1 MTKRAALYGRV
12 SGDDKAKTGGE
23 NLKAQIDLCREY
35 ATKEGYI
42 VIAELAEDDRGA
54 SGATF
59 DLPQLSKAMDMARN
73 GEYDVL
79 IARELDRLSRDL
91 AKQLIVEQ
99 ELKRSG
105 VTIEYALYDFPDTPE
120 GRLNKNLRAMLAEY
134 EREKIAQRMTRGR
147 RRKAKEGNVLPGE
160 FAPFGYVLVE
170 KDGKRVF
177 EIEPAAA
184 ETVKRIF
191 LWYTVGDEEQGLLS
205 GNAIANKLTDL
216 QVPTFA
222 DLHPE
227 IPSASSTRVRKPY
240 TWAQSTVSR
249 ILGNETY
256 AGTWYYGRKT
266 ADPIP
271 ISVPAIIDRE
281 TWNAAQERK
290 AQNSKDASKGT
301 KYAYLLRRIVRCADC
316 GRKMNAYTIRA
327 NKAGKSNRRVDY
339 HYYHCR
345 SKIDHRPCENNSRFS
360 ARQVDK
366 AVWDWLC
373 EKFQDEDALLQTID
387 EEQAQRERQL
397 LPRRLELESVN
408 ALIVKNQLGVDRAKQ
423 LFFAGHT
430 TQDEY
435 EKDAQPFKA
444 ALARL
449 QIRRATLTAL
459 IAKTEFTQ
467 EDRMSI
473 LELSKNVRSGILDAA
488 DNFEERRRHVERL
501 NLTATLSVVDGVKV
515 VEVSCAVGNERL
527 QIASTTSNGLNGST
541 KTSKPKSSSP

>member
-1 MTKRAALYGRV
+1 M
-12 SGDDKAKTGGE
+12 
-23 NLKAQIDLCREY
+23 
-35 ATKEGYI
+35 
-42 VIAELAEDDRGA
+42 
-54 SGATF
+54 
-59 DLPQLSKAMDMARN
+59 
-73 GEYDVL
+73 
-79 IARELDRLSRDL
+79 
-91 AKQLIVEQ
+91 
-99 ELKRSG
+99 
-105 VTIEYALYDFPDTPE
+105 
-120 GRLNKNLRAMLAEY
+120 
-134 EREKIAQRMTRGR
+134 
-147 RRKAKEGNVLPGE
+147 PGE
-160 FAPFGYVLVE
+160 FAPFGYVLAE
-170 KDGKRVF
+170 KDGKCVF
-177 EIEPAAA
+177 EIESAAA
-184 ETVKRIF
+184 ETIKRIF
-191 LWYTVGDEEQGLLS
+191 TWYTLGDEEHGTLS
-205 GNAIANKLTDL
+205 ANAIANKLTAL

-227 IPSASSTRVRKPY
+227 IPSASSIRVRKPY

-256 AGTWYYGRKT
+256 AGTWYYGSKT

-301 KYAYLLRRIVRCADC
+301 KYTYLLRRLVHCADC
-316 GRKMNAYTIRA
+316 ERKMNAYTLRA
-327 NKAGKSNRRVDY
+327 NKTGKSNRRVDY

-387 EEQAQRERQL
+387 EEQAERERQL

-408 ALIVKNQLGVDRAKQ
+408 ALIAKNQMGIDRAKQ
-423 LFFAGHT
+423 LFYAGHT

-444 ALARL
+444 TLVRL
-449 QIRRATLTAL
+449 QKRQATLSTL

-473 LELSKNVRSGILDAA
+473 LELGRNVRAGILDAA
-488 DNFEERRRHVERL
+488 DNFEERRRNVEML
-501 NLTATLSVVDGVKV
+501 NVTAALSVVDGVKV
-515 VEVSCAVGNERL
+515 VDVSCVVGSERL
-527 QIASTTSNGLNGST
+527 QLASTTSSGSSGST
-541 KTSKPKSSSP
+541 NTSTPRSSSL